1 MELSKLHLLAR
12 IEDLL
17 NFLTIY
23 ALGQIYIN
31 GTHGVFFRPKIK
43 AYNVIAKV
51 LLYIYK
57 MMIKIAL
64 LKEEMVIKSA
74 VVN

>member
-1 MELSKLHLLAR
+1 MEHMG
-12 IEDLL
+12 
-17 NFLTIY
+17 Y
-23 ALGQIYIN
+23 
-31 GTHGVFFRPKIK
+31 FFRPYIK

-64 LKEEMVIKSA
+64 PKEEMVIKSA